1 MKLNCKQS
9 ITVRIEKIGIMSYRR
24 LRKGDSA
31 EQKQARRLKR
41 YWRLFLQD
49 RENLST
55 KVYYEGCYF
64 NRVVNSIMI
73 LDLILAYDQELRA
86 TYNFIQSLKH
96 AYNQRDFTTFFQL
109 LKLRPDSVSHYT
121 IHRCQALARYK
132 EGIKRGF
139 ETKFSNGR
147 TEGINNRI
155 KTIKRVACG
164 YRYFTAFKTRIYLI
178 IGHQI
183 QTN

>member
-1 MKLNCKQS
+1 MHGHLN
-9 ITVRIEKIGIMSYRR
+9 VLIGIHQSRSSC
-24 LRKGDSA
+24 LICVTKFVQVISC
-31 EQKQARRLKR
+31 
-41 YWRLFLQD
+41 
-49 RENLST
+49 NLP
-55 KVYYEGCYF
+55 
-64 NRVVNSIMI
+64 
-73 LDLILAYDQELRA
+73 
-86 TYNFIQSLKH
+86 
-96 AYNQRDFTTFFQL
+96 L

-121 IHRCQALARYK
+121 IHRCQVLACYK